1 MDSKIIFF
9 SAELKSILGHS
20 GKRKAP
26 ELLSDGPSFKRQANV
41 HPHLLVS
48 NFFCAFIFEFALCS
62 QQLPNAIIPLNFLGL
77 VLIFLFFVLTD
88 TTPDTNFYG

>member
-1 MDSKIIFF
+1 MNYDQYTGKKIPSYIYTFLKFDSESNLQIGSKSIFF

-26 ELLSDGPSFKRQANV
+26 ELLSDGLSFKRQANV

-48 NFFCAFIFEFALCS
+48 
-62 QQLPNAIIPLNFLGL
+62 
-77 VLIFLFFVLTD
+77 FV
-88 TTPDTNFYG
+88 

>member
-1 MDSKIIFF
+1 MNYEPYTGRPFFTTYPAVTLQTNCKSTLQMDSKLIFCP
-9 SAELKSILGHS
+9 AELKSILGHS

-48 NFFCAFIFEFALCS
+48 L
-62 QQLPNAIIPLNFLGL
+62 
-77 VLIFLFFVLTD
+77 
-88 TTPDTNFYG
+88 